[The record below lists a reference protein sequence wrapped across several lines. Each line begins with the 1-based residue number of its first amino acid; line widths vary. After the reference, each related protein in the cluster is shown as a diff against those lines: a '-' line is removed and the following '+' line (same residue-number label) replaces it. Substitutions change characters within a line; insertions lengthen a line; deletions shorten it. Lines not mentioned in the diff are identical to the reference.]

1 MPSDNND
8 SRGKDLSPAEKRAAS
23 FSRQFAIAMELPF
36 ILVSA
41 VVVGGLIGFFLD
53 RWLHTAPYL
62 MLGFGFLGFF
72 GGLHTGCNCQS
83 PGKSPIIPRAV

>member
-8 SRGKDLSPAEKRAAS
+8 SRAKNLSPAEKRAAS
-23 FSRQFAIAMELPF
+23 FSRQFAIAKELPF
-36 ILVSA
+36 SLVSA
-41 VVVGGLIGFFLD
+41 VVVGGMIGFFLD

-72 GGLHTGCNCQS
+72 GGLRDVLRRTG
-83 PGKSPIIPRAV
+83 KE

>member
-8 SRGKDLSPAEKRAAS
+8 SRDKHLRPAEKQAAS
-23 FSRQFAIAMELPF
+23 FSRQFALAMELPF

-41 VVVGGLIGFFLD
+41 IVLGGLIGFFLD

-62 MLGFGFLGFF
+62 MLVLGFLGFF
-72 GGLHTGCNCQS
+72 GGLRDVLRRS
-83 PGKSPIIPRAV
+83 AKE

>member
-1 MPSDNND
+1 MPLDNKD
-8 SRGKDLSPAEKRAAS
+8 SRDKNLTPAEKQAAS

-72 GGLHTGCNCQS
+72 GGLRDVLRRTG
-83 PGKSPIIPRAV
+83 KE

>member
-8 SRGKDLSPAEKRAAS
+8 SRAKNLSPAEKRAAS

-41 VVVGGLIGFFLD
+41 V
-53 RWLHTAPYL
+53 
-62 MLGFGFLGFF
+62 GFGFLGFF
-72 GGLHTGCNCQS
+72 GGLRDVLRRTG
-83 PGKSPIIPRAV
+83 KE